1 MAAPDFPVHLDEAL
15 RALDGL
21 HANLRGVQVLRQLL
35 EDLHEMQ
42 KSAPPTPPA
51 GTSPLEDYV
60 VLENAYALGAKCLD
74 LEGNLI
80 VISRDGLLKLLR
92 QFRRIEL

>member
-1 MAAPDFPVHLDEAL
+1 MSAPDFPVHLDEAL

-21 HANLRGVQVLRQLL
+21 HSNLRGVQVLRLLL
-35 EDLHEMQ
+35 ESLHEMQ

-80 VISRDGLLKLLR
+80 VIPRDGLLKLLR